1 MKILFVLNG
10 SYNKKI
16 NSDFLNSYDMVVAV
30 DGGLNN
36 LGNFE
41 PDYLIGDMDS
51 VDKKFLENK
60 RTKIIFKDNQ
70 DESDFLFALKQITVI
85 YKNIENID
93 IICAVGDR
101 LDHSLCTL
109 LTLINFNLKVKIIGQ
124 NEDIFLFKSGVY
136 NLSVNI
142 GSTLSIIPLS
152 PIKNIMTR
160 GLKWEYEGIDLDF
173 GFVNGVSNIALQD
186 NILLS
191 FDDGVVV
198 VVINEH

>member
-1 MKILFVLNG
+1 MKVLFVLNG
-10 SYNKKI
+10 DYNEKL
-16 NSDFLNSYDMVVAV
+16 NNDFLNSYDIVVAV

-51 VDKKFLENK
+51 INKKTSEK
-60 RTKIIFKDNQ
+60 TKIIFKDNQ
-70 DESDFLFALKQITVI
+70 DESDFLFALKQITTI
-85 YKNIENID
+85 YKHIENID
-93 IICAVGDR
+93 IICAIGSR
-101 LDHSLCTL
+101 IDHFLCTL
-109 LTLINFNLKVKIIGQ
+109 LTLVNFDLKIKIIGP
-124 NEDIFLFKSGVY
+124 NEDIFLLKSGVY
-136 NLSVNI
+136 NLPVTINSV
-142 GSTLSIIPLS
+142 LSIIPLL
-152 PIKNIMTR
+152 PTKNIMTR

-198 VVINEH
+198 VVINKI